1 VSKRQAAAGS
11 QSKSPAPAKAG
22 ADLFN
27 WLRSL
32 RNVVLLA
39 FLTTGAFLV
48 RSIANGSEVAVAQ
61 ARESITGAAYRDG
74 PPFGF
79 SGGFGEENCQV
90 CHIGEK
96 LNFTPGNLRIDAPD
110 EYSPGQTYT
119 VTVTVSRPGMKIGG
133 FQLTA
138 RFEDDSTQAGTLA
151 LGDGEQ
157 GRIKV
162 VVDRD
167 VLYAYHSRKGAELI
181 GTDQNRWTLRW
192 TAPAG
197 KRLVQF
203 NAAANAANGD
213 ETNSGDFI
221 YTARTRSRAR

>member
-1 VSKRQAAAGS
+1 VSEPRAAAGS

-22 ADLFN
+22 AGLFN

-32 RNVVLLA
+32 RNVLFLA
-39 FLTTGAFLV
+39 MLTAGSFLV
-48 RSIANGSEVAVAQ
+48 RSIADASAIAMAH
-61 ARESITGAAYRDG
+61 ARSTTVAAYRDG

-79 SGGFGEENCQV
+79 SGGFGEDNCQV
-90 CHIGEK
+90 CHSGEK
-96 LNFTPGNLRIDAPD
+96 LNVSPGSLTIAAPD
-110 EYSPGQTYT
+110 QYSPGATYT
-119 VTVTVSRPGMKIGG
+119 VTVTLKRPGMKIGG

-138 RFEDDSTQAGTLA
+138 RFEDDSTQAGSLA
-151 LGDGEQ
+151 IADSEQ

-167 VLYAYHSRKGAELI
+167 VLYAYHSRKGAELA
-181 GTDQNRWTLRW
+181 GTEENRWTLRW

-213 ETNSGDFI
+213 GSNSDDFI
-221 YTARTRSRAR
+221 YTARVQVRGR